1 MPDFSKR
8 KVDLIF
14 NIISND
20 YDRNPSEIPDFRTQ
34 TREKRIYF
42 LD

>member
-8 KVDLIF
+8 KAYLIF
-14 NIISND
+14 KIISNY
-20 YDRNPSEIPDFRTQ
+20 YDRNASEILDFRTQ